1 MNKLYEDSRSQ
12 LLSKSKKA
20 DNYAP
25 NNQMFGKNRYE
36 RRLKSKVSHSV
47 KDYNSINMN
56 RLFKDNILDVRVS
69 VQGETDDYVVKISF
83 GGFLDNL
90 HRELDRNNDEL
101 NLRVVSRA
109 LSSSFN
115 SDNVYIFCNCLDWKY
130 RMGYFATKNSI
141 TSGDPELRPS
151 KITNPNDTKG
161 PGCKHSLLVI
171 SNNSW
176 LLKVASVIF
185 NYINYMEKHYAK
197 LYADIIYPAIYEKE
211 YEEPVQLD
219 MFDDEENPE
228 LLDDEDTIDTSN
240 KYARTKNQF
249 KTGNEYRFK
258 PSDKID
264 KQLDFDSLLDDETEE
279 Q

>member
-1 MNKLYEDSRSQ
+1 MNRLTEDSRSQ
-12 LLSKSKKA
+12 LLSKSKRA
-20 DNYAP
+20 DSYAP
-25 NNQMFGKNRYE
+25 SNQAFGKNRYE
-36 RRLKSKVSHSV
+36 RRLRSKVSHSV

-56 RLFKDNILDVRVS
+56 RLFKDNLLDVKVS
-69 VQGETDDYVVKISF
+69 VQGETDNYEVKISF

-90 HRELDRNNDEL
+90 HKELERNNGEL

-115 SDNVYIFCNCLDWKY
+115 SDNVYIHCSCPDWKY
-130 RMGYFATKNSI
+130 RMSYYATKNSI

-151 KITNPNDTKG
+151 KITNPTDSKG

-197 LYADIIYPAIYEKE
+197 LYADVIYPAVYDKP

-219 MFDDEENPE
+219 MLNDEENPE
-228 LLDDEDTIDTSN
+228 LVDDEETIDSSN
-240 KYARTKNQF
+240 EYARTKNQF
-249 KTGNEYRFK
+249 KKGNEYRFK

-264 KQLDFDSLLDDETEE
+264 KQLDFDSLLDDEIEE

>member
-1 MNKLYEDSRSQ
+1 MNRLYEDSRSQ

-36 RRLKSKVSHSV
+36 RRLKSRVSHSV

-56 RLFKDNILDVRVS
+56 RLFKDNILDVKVS
-69 VQGETDDYVVKISF
+69 VQGETNDYVVKISF

-90 HRELDRNNDEL
+90 HRELDKNNDEL

-115 SDNVYIFCNCLDWKY
+115 SDNVYIFCNCPDWKY

>member
-1 MNKLYEDSRSQ
+1 MNRLYEDSRSQ

-36 RRLKSKVSHSV
+36 RRLKSRVSHSV

-56 RLFKDNILDVRVS
+56 RLFKDNILDVKVS
-69 VQGETDDYVVKISF
+69 VQGETNDYVVKISF

-115 SDNVYIFCNCLDWKY
+115 SDNVYISCSCPDWRY
-130 RMGYFATKNSI
+130 RMGYFSTKNSI

-258 PSDKID
+258 PSNKID

>member
-36 RRLKSKVSHSV
+36 RRLKSRVSHSV

-56 RLFKDNILDVRVS
+56 RLFKDNILDVKVS
-69 VQGETDDYVVKISF
+69 VQGETNDYVVKISF

-90 HRELDRNNDEL
+90 HRELDRNNGEL

-115 SDNVYIFCNCLDWKY
+115 SDNVYIFCNCPDWKY
-130 RMGYFATKNSI
+130 RMGYFSTKNSI

>member
-1 MNKLYEDSRSQ
+1 MNRLYEDSRSQ

-25 NNQMFGKNRYE
+25 SNQMFGKNRYE
-36 RRLKSKVSHSV
+36 RRLKSRVSHSV

-56 RLFKDNILDVRVS
+56 RLFKDNILDVKVS
-69 VQGETDDYVVKISF
+69 VQGETNDYVVKISF

-90 HRELDRNNDEL
+90 HRELDRNNNEL

-115 SDNVYIFCNCLDWKY
+115 SDNVYIFCSCPDWKY

-211 YEEPVQLD
+211 YEEPVQID

>member
-36 RRLKSKVSHSV
+36 RRLKSRVSHSV

-56 RLFKDNILDVRVS
+56 RLFKDNILDVKVS
-69 VQGETDDYVVKISF
+69 VQGETSDYVVKISF

-115 SDNVYIFCNCLDWKY
+115 SDNVYIFCSCPDWKY

>member
-1 MNKLYEDSRSQ
+1 MNKLHEDSRSQ

-36 RRLKSKVSHSV
+36 RRLRSRVSHSV

-56 RLFKDNILDVRVS
+56 RLFKDNILDVKVS
-69 VQGETDDYVVKISF
+69 VQGETNDYVVKISF

-115 SDNVYIFCNCLDWKY
+115 SDNVYIFCNCPDWKY